1 MRAGTLEVE
10 RQWMR
15 KTGTQRRLLVRKSSW
30 THREDA
36 FDSIGDSF
44 SVNLSDSSEQLALY

>member
-1 MRAGTLEVE
+1 
-10 RQWMR
+10 MR

-36 FDSIGDSF
+36 FDSIGGSF
-44 SVNLSDSSEQLALY
+44 SVNLSDSSEQLPLY